1 MFFFARS
8 APGLQR
14 STVAS
19 TTPSFTCH
27 SRSLTREMFRILQI
41 RSVRASTKSSPSNFG
56 RKSAAKVRLA
66 LHKPPPTL
74 FALPLYRRPAFPG
87 FYQVI
92 QIRDRELIDHL
103 AHLKRKKKEVLAGFM
118 CKGETHK
125 EDNKEGNSVL
135 RIDSG
140 IDFTELEEVG
150 TVFHIINVSV
160 HERNSGAQLVVLPK
174 RRIRRTSFHSEE
186 KPLAKIMFEE
196 LPADEREVDQLE
208 QHLLAKHREILNK
221 MKELVK
227 TSYVYR
233 EHYDQVIRFYNTDI
247 PSKVSDLVCGMSMAK
262 RDELQLALE
271 ETDLDKKL
279 DRTLSILEGDLAFS
293 RIQSDVKLQ
302 VENRMNKDQKRY
314 IMMEQLKHLKRELG
328 LERDDKSVL
337 IQNFKEAVLKKDV
350 PDDIRETIDHE
361 IQKLTMLEA
370 ASSEFNVSR
379 TYLEWLTALPWGI
392 TTTDNRDINAAQ
404 KMLEE
409 DHHGLEDVKDRILE
423 FMAVSFLRGQA
434 MPGKIMCMVGPPG
447 VGKTSLGK
455 SIARALGRN
464 FYRFSVGGLT
474 DVAEIRGHR
483 RTYIGSMPGKL
494 IQCLR
499 NVQSMNPVVLIDE
512 IDKIGKDFRGD
523 PSSAL
528 LEVLDP
534 EQNNQFRDYY
544 LDVPV
549 SLKQILFVCTANT
562 TDTIPAPLLDRME
575 VIRLSGYVFE
585 EKLSIAKEYLIPQT
599 VESTGLQKAE
609 KTDVADSGP
618 APKADLNYLSEDVLS
633 HLIRDYAR
641 EAGVRSLQRY
651 IEKIHRKIALQIVRD
666 ENAKIDVNL
675 GSLHDFVGQP
685 VYLSE
690 RMYEDTPPGVVMGLA
705 WTSMGGAT
713 LYVEASA
720 LSLHGERQKGALKV
734 TGQLGNVMTESTQ
747 IAHSYAKKI
756 ERHLYAHVD
765 RDSLLFPRS
774 DGYPLEDW
782 NIHLHV
788 PEGAT
793 PKDGPSAGIT
803 LCTALLSL
811 SLNLPV
817 PKDLAMTGEMSL
829 TGKVLRI
836 GGLKEKTV
844 AAKRE
849 NAKMLIFPRS
859 NERDYDELKDYLKE
873 GLTAHFVESYDEVI
887 EIIWPQLTPYLNQKG
902 DVSWMYT
909 NFPKIASGKVNTDN
923 LAP

>member
-1 MFFFARS
+1 
-8 APGLQR
+8 
-14 STVAS
+14 
-19 TTPSFTCH
+19 
-27 SRSLTREMFRILQI
+27 
-41 RSVRASTKSSPSNFG
+41 
-56 RKSAAKVRLA
+56 
-66 LHKPPPTL
+66 
-74 FALPLYRRPAFPG
+74 
-87 FYQVI
+87 
-92 QIRDRELIDHL
+92 
-103 AHLKRKKKEVLAGFM
+103 M

-125 EDNKEGNSVL
+125 EHNTEGNSVL

-140 IDFTELEEVG
+140 VDFTELEEVG

-174 RRIRRTSFHSEE
+174 RRIRRTSFLSEE
-186 KPLAKIMFEE
+186 KPLTKILFEE

-233 EHYDQVIRFYNTDI
+233 EHYDQVIRYYNTDV

-337 IQNFKEAVLKKDV
+337 IQNFKDTLLNKTV
-350 PDDIRETIDHE
+350 PDDIRDTIDHE

-379 TYLEWLTALPWGI
+379 TYLEWLTALPWGV
-392 TTTDNRDINAAQ
+392 TTTDNRDINEAQ

-434 MPGKIMCMVGPPG
+434 VPGKIMCMVGPPG

-534 EQNNQFRDYY
+534 EQNSAFRDYY

-549 SLKQILFVCTANT
+549 SLQQILFVCTANT

-575 VIRLSGYVFE
+575 VIRLPGYVFE

-599 VESTGLQKAE
+599 VESTGLQQKKE
-609 KTDVADSGP
+609 ESDSSSPDDTDAVA
-618 APKADLNYLSEDVLS
+618 APKRNDLNYLSEDVLT

-651 IEKIHRKIALQIVRD
+651 IERIHRKIALQIVRD

-690 RMYEDTPPGVVMGLA
+690 RMYDDTPPGVVMGLA
-705 WTSMGGAT
+705 WTSLGGAT

-720 LSLHGERQKGALKV
+720 LTIHGERQKGALKV

-756 ERHLYAHVD
+756 ERDLYALVD
-765 RDSLLFPRS
+765 SDSPLFPRS

-803 LCTALLSL
+803 LCTSLLSL

-849 NAKMLIFPRS
+849 NAKILIFPRA

-873 GLTAHFVESYDEVI
+873 GLTAHFVETYDEVI
-887 EIIWPQLTPYLNQKG
+887 EVVWPQLSPYLAKRG
-902 DVSWMYT
+902 DLPLMYT
-909 NFPKIASGKVNTDN
+909 DFPKMASGRETTDH
-923 LAP
+923 LVG